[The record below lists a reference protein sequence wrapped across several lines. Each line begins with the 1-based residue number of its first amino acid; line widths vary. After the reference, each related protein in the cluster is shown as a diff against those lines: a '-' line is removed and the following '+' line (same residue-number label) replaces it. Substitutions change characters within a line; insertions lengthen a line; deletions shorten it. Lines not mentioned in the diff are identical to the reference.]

1 LTPSKIVKICDKFKL
16 GEHSKLLF
24 KAKMSAAEVK
34 KEEPKTPVPAVK
46 PSGPSS
52 GPSPSGSRG
61 GGRGGAGGP
70 MRGGRGGFQRGGHQ
84 GGHPYQRG
92 SGRGGGPQRGRAKN
106 PNIFQNSKLL
116 QNIYSKKFAKSHR
129 FCPAL
134 QGYRSNFPTFFQF
147 LKKYSSVQGLE
158 HNHDFCTM
166 FQRHAMS
173 SPS

>member
-1 LTPSKIVKICDKFKL
+1 MTPSKIVKICDKFKL

-116 QNIYSKKFAKSHR
+116 QIFTLKNSRNRSGFAQRCRGTVAISR
-129 FCPAL
+129 LFF
-134 QGYRSNFPTFFQF
+134 NF
-147 LKKYSSVQGLE
+147 
-158 HNHDFCTM
+158 
-166 FQRHAMS
+166 
-173 SPS
+173 